1 VQWNLSNLTNYGT
14 RETCLIVRQHE
25 SQQKPDLDYEEITPC
40 LKEVTLQWEEMLME
54 EDRDTRFSPQNVLE
68 CVKKG
73 GNLRLGHCLRM
84 REKKLGI

>member
-1 VQWNLSNLTNYGT
+1 MQYTNINILYYV
-14 RETCLIVRQHE
+14 LLHFAARQHE

-73 GNLRLGHCLRM
+73 GNL
-84 REKKLGI
+84 KLHNQVK